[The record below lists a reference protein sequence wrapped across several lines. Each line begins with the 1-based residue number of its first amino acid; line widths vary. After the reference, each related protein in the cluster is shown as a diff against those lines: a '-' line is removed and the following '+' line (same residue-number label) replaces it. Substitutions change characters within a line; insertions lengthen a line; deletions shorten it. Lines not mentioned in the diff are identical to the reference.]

1 MERAIKNAFIKM
13 KRQEGVKFAA
23 KAIGCGADPFEIL
36 KICRERMEE
45 VFQRLWYHRFPAGHR
60 DGLPAQWSSIQLIG
74 SYLLTPHMKLRQ
86 NGTVS

>member
-36 KICRERMEE
+36 KICRE
-45 VFQRLWYHRFPAGHR
+45 
-60 DGLPAQWSSIQLIG
+60 IQLPPLRPIAIVQE
-74 SYLLTPHMKLRQ
+74 LAITP
-86 NGTVS
+86 

>member
-1 MERAIKNAFIKM
+1 MERAVKNAFIKM

-45 VFQRLWYHRFPAGHR
+45 VF
-60 DGLPAQWSSIQLIG
+60 
-74 SYLLTPHMKLRQ
+74 
-86 NGTVS
+86 